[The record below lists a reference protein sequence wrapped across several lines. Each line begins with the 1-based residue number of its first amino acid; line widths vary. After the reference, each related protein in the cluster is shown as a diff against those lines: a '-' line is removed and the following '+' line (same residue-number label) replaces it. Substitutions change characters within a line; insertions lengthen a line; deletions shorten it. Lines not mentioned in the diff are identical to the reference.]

1 MPLEFTLEDYIVLYV
16 ISPAL
21 SPGIDREELLA
32 YVSSHLL
39 QRAALVTR
47 LLVRRSRDGLSR
59 TEGGVL
65 STLTTGPRR
74 ITELAE
80 SQGLAQP
87 SMTLLVRRLEEKGWV
102 KRDRQPDDGRVV
114 LISITEAGAT
124 ALEEF
129 RTEYRAVLRAH
140 IGTMSDEQLT
150 ALESATET
158 LGSLI
163 DVLQSGSHA

>member
-1 MPLEFTLEDYIVLYV
+1 MYIGDYIVLYV
-16 ISPAL
+16 PAPTM
-21 SPGIDREELLA
+21 SPGIDREQLLDN
-32 YVSSHLL
+32 VSSHLL
-39 QRAALVTR
+39 QRASLLTR
-47 LLVRRSRDGLSR
+47 LLVRRSRHGLSR

-65 STLTTGPRR
+65 STLTAGPRR

-114 LISITEAGAT
+114 VISITAAGAT

-129 RTEYRAVLRAH
+129 RAEYRAVLRAH
-140 IGTMSDEQLT
+140 IDAMSDEQLT
-150 ALESATET
+150 ALENATQA

-163 DVLQSGSHA
+163 DVLQSGGRA